1 MNINKEEIEKAN
13 KNLTNISWTV
23 IKSRVSQDPTFDK
36 DMIDDMNALD
46 YFMNSS
52 FYEKNSINEK
62 CRKQQIDFNF
72 SHYQF
77 TGIEFILEA
86 KSSISDPNIFTIS
99 KQYRNSPNSAVLI
112 SFFYICSGV
121 IYQAPNL
128 FNVLTRNIEN
138 LSNNMLMILKTVKDK
153 QYIILKI
160 YLK

>member
-1 MNINKEEIEKAN
+1 
-13 KNLTNISWTV
+13 
-23 IKSRVSQDPTFDK
+23 
-36 DMIDDMNALD
+36 MIDDMNALD

-153 QYIILKI
+153 
-160 YLK
+160 